1 MKRVSLADVAR
12 AAGVGK
18 ATASRALSGRDEVGA
33 ATRARIT
40 EIAATMG
47 YQPHRGA
54 QALRTGRFGILAIS
68 LSLGDA
74 DAGALVCGAAG
85 EAAAHGYQLLV
96 DASDVLGQAHERP
109 GVMAVDGIVIVG
121 PTAPA
126 LDIPAVTVDVAGPE
140 PAQRAADAIR
150 RLLAEVDEAFL
161 HGA

>member
-1 MKRVSLADVAR
+1 MRRVSLADVAR

-68 LSLGDA
+68 LSLRDA
-74 DAGALVCGAAG
+74 DAGALICGAAA
-85 EAAAHGYQLLV
+85 EAASHGYQLLV
-96 DASDVLGQAHERP
+96 DASDIAGPAGERLSA
-109 GVMAVDGIVIVG
+109 MAVDGIVVVG
-121 PTAPA
+121 STAPE
-126 LDIPAVTVDVAGPE
+126 LDIPAVTVAVAGTD
-140 PAQRAADAIR
+140 PAHRAADGIG
-150 RLLAEVDEAFL
+150 RLLAQLESASLRDL
-161 HGA
+161 